1 VKRGVQISD
10 LAGSWKMSDKEC
22 EEMLASIESAW
33 NSDAARRV
41 LERLD
46 NPPDLGVVNGGLP
59 RREVYRDLGKT

>member
-1 VKRGVQISD
+1 
-10 LAGSWKMSDKEC
+10 MSDREC
-22 EEMLASIESAW
+22 EEMMASIKSVW